1 MTTFHPNSPHDHFF
15 RRTFDVAKHTHALL
29 VHRLPA
35 PVLNRI
41 RPGSLQRAK
50 ETFLSADEHEKRLD
64 LLYSALLDDDT
75 EVLIYLL
82 FEHKSYIDRFIALQL
97 LEYVLKIQRWR
108 QRNKLNPC
116 VVIPVLVY
124 HGDAVWDEP
133 TSLRDKVPTHDD
145 LRSFLPDMQV
155 VFVDLGTMSAA
166 AFSAVPELE
175 ARIRTL
181 QLVRRTELAFES
193 VVEIFRL
200 LCLWREN
207 HSQEEAVDDIILY
220 LFEVFDAQKLEWFRQ
235 AIRTGLLIES
245 ENQMPTCLEAM
256 MERGAQ
262 KGREEGRQEGRME
275 GRMEGVVIGR
285 IRTLQ
290 QIFRQPVTPEADLV
304 LLTNDALQALLQK
317 LENQLDRPPVP

>member
-1 MTTFHPNSPHDHFF
+1 MTAFHPNSPHDHFF
-15 RRTFDVAKHTHALL
+15 RRTFDVAEHAHALIG
-29 VHRLPA
+29 HRLPA
-35 PVLNRI
+35 QLLNRI

-64 LLYSALLDDDT
+64 LLYSAQLDDDT
-75 EVLIYLL
+75 QVLIYLL
-82 FEHKSYIDRFIALQL
+82 FEHKSYIDRAIALQL

-116 VVIPVLVY
+116 VVVPLLIY

-133 TSLRDKVPTHDD
+133 TSLRDKVQTTDD

-155 VFVDLGTMSAA
+155 VFVDLGAMSAS
-166 AFSAVPELE
+166 AFAKVPELE

-181 QLVRRTELAFES
+181 QLVRRTELAFQS
-193 VVEIFRL
+193 VVEIFRPL
-200 LCLWREN
+200 RLWREI
-207 HSQEEAVDDIILY
+207 HSQKEAVDDIIFY

-256 MERGAQ
+256 MERGAE
-262 KGREEGRQEGRME
+262 KGREEGRLEGRQEGRQ
-275 GRMEGVVIGR
+275 EGVVIGR

-304 LLTNDALQALLQK
+304 LLTNDALQALLRK
-317 LENQLDRPPVP
+317 LEKQLDGPLVS

>member
-1 MTTFHPNSPHDHFF
+1 
-15 RRTFDVAKHTHALL
+15 VAEHTHALL
-29 VHRLPA
+29 GHRLPVQ
-35 PVLNRI
+35 VLKRL
-41 RPGSLQRAK
+41 RLGSLQRAK
-50 ETFLSADEHEKRLD
+50 ESFLSADEHEKRLD
-64 LLYSALLDDDT
+64 LLYSAQLDDDT
-75 EVLIYLL
+75 QVLIYLL
-82 FEHKSYIDRFIALQL
+82 FEHKSYIDRAIARQL

-108 QRNKLNPC
+108 QRNQLSPC
-116 VVIPVLVY
+116 VVVPLLIY

-133 TSLRDKVPTHDD
+133 TSLRDKVQTHDD
-145 LRSFLPDMQV
+145 LRPFLPDMQV
-155 VFVDLGTMSAA
+155 VFVDLGAISAT
-166 AFSAVPELE
+166 AFSRVPELE

-200 LCLWREN
+200 LRLWREI
-207 HSQEEAVDDIILY
+207 HSQAEAVDDIILY

-256 MERGAQ
+256 MERGAL
-262 KGREEGRQEGRME
+262 KGREEGRQEGRLE
-275 GRMEGVVIGR
+275 GRQEGVIIGR

-317 LENQLDRPPVP
+317 LEDQLDQTAFT